1 MDRRALLAD
10 EQASLHQPGA
20 VPDYLGRLAGRR
32 DAMITAL
39 LYWAGLAVSLASVVA
54 INAIPNPPSEL
65 IIPAVA
71 GVFVAAASRIWE
83 LDLERP

>member
-1 MDRRALLAD
+1 
-10 EQASLHQPGA
+10 
-20 VPDYLGRLAGRR
+20 
-32 DAMITAL
+32 MITAL